1 MTRPLPVPPKDDS
14 PTGAPR
20 YRTDA
25 ADPTADRAAIRD
37 VWRTGLTQKGMPE
50 AKLDWYY
57 LRNPGGPPV
66 VCFLRQEGS
75 ADALGTASLS
85 LRRMRL
91 DGADLAAG
99 VLADFVVVPAH
110 RNFFPALFLQKE
122 MRRRGRESFPVVFGL
137 PNEQSEAV
145 VRRAGYRRV
154 GLEVRRAR
162 VLRSGL
168 YLSRHLPPW
177 LGKAMGAFIDRAR
190 MAAAA
195 VLAQRMPFTAQWLER
210 PDERFDDLWRRAA
223 SPGVLMG
230 VRDQR
235 FLLWRFADCPFY
247 AYRFYTVACSRTGRL
262 AAYAACRARGDTLEI
277 CDFLVDRGIARAGA
291 RLWLG
296 VAREAYRE
304 GYRSVSVEF
313 LGGDAVRREME
324 SAGFVAREG
333 RPMYAAFEGPASLGD
348 EAGWYLT
355 VADED
360 T

>member
-1 MTRPLPVPPKDDS
+1 VPPKNDT
-14 PTGAPR
+14 PAGGAS
-20 YRTDA
+20 YRTER
-25 ADPTADRAAIRD
+25 ADPGADRTAIRD

-57 LRNPGGPPV
+57 LRNPGGPPI
-66 VCFLRQEGS
+66 VCFLRHEGS
-75 ADALGTASLS
+75 AAAVGTASLS

-91 DGADLAAG
+91 DGSDVAAG
-99 VLADFVVVPAH
+99 VLADFVVVPDH
-110 RNFFPALFLQKE
+110 RSFFPALFLQKD

-162 VLRSGL
+162 VLRSGV

-177 LGKAMGAFIDRAR
+177 LGKALGALIDRAR
-190 MAAAA
+190 MAAVAA
-195 VLAQRMPFTAQWLER
+195 LAQRMPFTAQWLDA
-210 PDERFDDLWRRAA
+210 PDERFDDLCLRAT
-223 SPGVLMG
+223 SPGVLTG
-230 VRDQR
+230 VRDRR
-235 FLLWRFADCPFY
+235 FLAWRFADCPFH
-247 AYRFYTVACSRTGRL
+247 AYRFYAVACSRTGRL

-277 CDFLVDRGIARAGA
+277 CDFLVDRGVARAGA

-324 SAGFVAREG
+324 LAGFVAREG
-333 RPMYAAFEGPASLGD
+333 RPMYAAFDGPASLAD

-355 VADED
+355 LADED